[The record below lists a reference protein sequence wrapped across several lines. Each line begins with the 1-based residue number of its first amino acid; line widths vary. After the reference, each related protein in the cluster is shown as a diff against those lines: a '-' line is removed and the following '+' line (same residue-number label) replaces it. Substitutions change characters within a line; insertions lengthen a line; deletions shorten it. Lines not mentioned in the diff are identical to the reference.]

1 MQNSDAMKSK
11 LLLFSLLT
19 GSFYCSILFSQI
31 PADEIV
37 ISASSTLPASHTA
50 NFSPDNLMDGTNASW
65 SEGASGS
72 GVGESFVFDF
82 RYSDEMNYV
91 VIKNGY
97 GVEKYWKANAR
108 IKRLEV
114 TDQNGLSRILHLED
128 TSQLRAY
135 GLMELKED
143 EYGMLFP
150 GEPLSGSY
158 YTFEILEVYEG
169 EKWQD
174 ACIAEIMVNE
184 WYTENFGMDRKF
196 LSQQIFMEYLD
207 GIPDANGKLFVET
220 DWEGYVPIDLDD
232 GYYKEEIVSGDG
244 TSGFREY
251 RLFINEEVNDYYL
264 FKFEFIRQPD
274 QATME
279 GQREETGPTFIY
291 SFSHE
296 FMKYDTVVG
305 EFFILTHDRM
315 KDLFDEDPVALL
327 SEISGK
333 DLLLHEIGIRYDD
346 TESARFVYP
355 ATGEFEFEVRFA
367 WDGANFRL
375 E

>member
-1 MQNSDAMKSK
+1 MKFRVF
-11 LLLFSLLT
+11 LLSLLA
-19 GSFYCSILFSQI
+19 GIFYSGILYSQI
-31 PADEIV
+31 PEDEIV
-37 ISASSTLPASHTA
+37 ITASSTLPASRTA

-82 RYSDEMNYV
+82 RYSDKMKYI

-97 GVEKYWKANAR
+97 GVEKYWSANAR
-108 IKRLEV
+108 IKKLQV
-114 TDQNGLSRILHLED
+114 TDQSGLSRVLHLED
-128 TSQLRAY
+128 TPHMKAY
-135 GLMELKED
+135 GLAELEED

-150 GEPLSGSY
+150 GDPLSGSY

-174 ACIAEIMVNE
+174 ACITEIMVNE
-184 WYTENFGMDRKF
+184 WYTENFQMDREF
-196 LSQQIFMEYLD
+196 VSQQIFMEYLD
-207 GIPDANGKLFVET
+207 GIPDGNGVLYVET
-220 DWEGYVPIDLDD
+220 EWEGYVPVVVNDN
-232 GYYKEEIVSGDG
+232 YYKDEIMSGDG

-251 RLFINEEVNDYYL
+251 RLFINEAAKDYYL

-279 GQREETGPTFIY
+279 GRRGESGPQFVY

-296 FMKYDTVVG
+296 FMKFDTMLG
-305 EFFILTHDRM
+305 EFFVLAHDRM
-315 KDLFDEDPVALL
+315 NELFDEDPVAML
-327 SEISGK
+327 SAIAGK
-333 DLLLHEIGIRYDD
+333 NLLLHEIGIRYDKP
-346 TESARFVYP
+346 ESARFVYP
-355 ATGEFEFEVRFA
+355 ATGEPESEVHFV
-367 WDGANFRL
+367 WDGAIFRL

>member
-1 MQNSDAMKSK
+1 MRFNIF
-11 LLLFSLLT
+11 LLSLLVGT
-19 GSFYCSILFSQI
+19 FYCGTLNSQI
-31 PADEIV
+31 PEGEIV
-37 ISASSTLPASHTA
+37 ITASSTLPASRTA
-50 NFSPDNLMDGTNASW
+50 NFSPDNLMDGTNSSW
-65 SEGASGS
+65 SEGDPGS

-82 RYSDEMNYV
+82 RYSDEMKYV

-97 GVEKYWKANAR
+97 GVEKYWRANAR
-108 IKRLEV
+108 IKMLEV
-114 TDQNGLSRILHLED
+114 TDQNGLSRVLHLED
-128 TSQLRAY
+128 TPQLRAY
-135 GLMELKED
+135 GLMELEED
-143 EYGMLFP
+143 EHGMLFP

-174 ACIAEIMVNE
+174 ACITEIMVNE
-184 WYTENFGMDRKF
+184 WYSENFRMDREF
-196 LSQQIFMEYLD
+196 MYQQIFMEYLD
-207 GIPDANGKLFVET
+207 GTPDGKGTLYVELEW
-220 DWEGYVPIDLDD
+220 DGYAPVDVND

-251 RLFINEEVNDYYL
+251 RLFINEAAKDYYL
-264 FKFEFIRQPD
+264 FRFEFMRQPD

-279 GQREETGPTFIY
+279 GRHGDSGPTFVY

-315 KDLFDEDPVALL
+315 NELFDEDPVAVL
-327 SEISGK
+327 SEIAGK
-333 DLLLHEIGIRYDD
+333 DLLLHEIGMRYDKP
-346 TESARFVYP
+346 ESARFIYP
-355 ATGEFEFEVRFA
+355 ATGETEFEVHFV